1 MLTVDT
7 DQLKIDVTTLMN
19 NYDGLSIE
27 IDNQQS

>member
-19 NYDGLSIE
+19 NYDSLSIE